1 MITRPPRSTRT
12 DTLFP
17 DTTLF
22 RSVDRDLKLVHRRAH
37 HLVAKL
43 RGGEEGQTLL
53 PRRVA
58 VRRLQPRAARSQG
71 AIEVELYPDH
81 AEAIVIEP
89 RRRFGPGD
97 DRHIVEVP
105 AIADDTNGE
114 LVLFAAAAIGLT
126 FLDTRA
132 HVAAPRYPLFIQFF
146 FPPST

>member
-1 MITRPPRSTRT
+1 MFDAPAALARNVGGQVGGEVGDRRECLGIGGVAGR
-12 DTLFP
+12 
-17 DTTLF
+17 
-22 RSVDRDLKLVHRRAH
+22 VDRDLKLVHRRAH

-89 RRRFGPGD
+89 RSEE
-97 DRHIVEVP
+97 H
-105 AIADDTNGE
+105 TSE
-114 LVLFAAAAIGLT
+114 LQSLMRISYAV
-126 FLDTRA
+126 
-132 HVAAPRYPLFIQFF
+132 
-146 FPPST
+146 